1 MSIHKVFKL
10 PLWMQ
15 WLEEYSLTAAIV
27 IIVFLVAC
35 SPKAVGLSVETP
47 APAVV
52 SPTSTPASTLVPVT
66 ITPSPLPTQPII
78 PMITPDAIQV
88 ERWREYEDA
97 LARSVLSFLPPE
109 EVICEWEIL
118 GRSEQEV
125 YVWALCTSIISLGT
139 TLDGTET
146 FSSSSTPAVI
156 HLREDG
162 SVQSVEKPGSGSK
175 RISNILKMFPPDVQ
189 EKFENYHFGRAGAEI
204 GERLVWRRTH
214 PDEPPLIVL
223 SATPMP

>member
-1 MSIHKVFKL
+1 MKPASHRYFRIIFLLFLAACGKQAVALTTEPSIPTAVF
-10 PLWMQ
+10 
-15 WLEEYSLTAAIV
+15 
-27 IIVFLVAC
+27 
-35 SPKAVGLSVETP
+35 
-47 APAVV
+47 
-52 SPTSTPASTLVPVT
+52 PTSIPTSTLVPVT
-66 ITPSPLPTQPII
+66 ITPSPLPTQPVI

-97 LARSVLSFLPPE
+97 LARTILSFLPPE

-175 RISNILKMFPPDVQ
+175 RIPNILKMFPPDVQ

>member
-1 MSIHKVFKL
+1 YTSMIKQKEKIIWIVVIAF
-10 PLWMQ
+10 
-15 WLEEYSLTAAIV
+15 LTACGNEAAA
-27 IIVFLVAC
+27 L
-35 SPKAVGLSVETP
+35 PPETSIP
-47 APAVV
+47 TVV
-52 SPTSTPASTLVPVT
+52 SPTFIPTSTFIPIT

-88 ERWREYEDA
+88 ERWKEYEDA
-97 LARSVLSFLPPE
+97 LAQSLLSFLPPE

-125 YVWALCTSIISLGT
+125 YVWALCTSIISSGT
-139 TLDGTET
+139 SPISGAEI

-204 GERLVWRRTH
+204 GERLVWRRKH

-223 SATPMP
+223 SATQTP

>member
-1 MSIHKVFKL
+1 MTTKPHQYI
-10 PLWMQ
+10 W
-15 WLEEYSLTAAIV
+15 IV
-27 IIVFLVAC
+27 LLVFLAAC
-35 SPKAVGLSVETP
+35 EQTVLPTETSIP
-47 APAVV
+47 TVV
-52 SPTSTPASTLVPVT
+52 SPTPVPTSTLIPVT
-66 ITPSPLPTQPII
+66 ITPSPLPTQPSIS
-78 PMITPDAIQV
+78 MITPDAIQV
-88 ERWREYEDA
+88 ERWKEYEDA
-97 LARSVLSFLPPE
+97 LARTLLSFLPRE

-118 GRSEQEV
+118 GRSDQEV

-189 EKFENYHFGRAGAEI
+189 EKFENYHFGGTAEI
-204 GERLVWRRTH
+204 GERIVWRRTH
-214 PDEPPLIVL
+214 PEEPPLIVL
-223 SATPMP
+223 IATPRP